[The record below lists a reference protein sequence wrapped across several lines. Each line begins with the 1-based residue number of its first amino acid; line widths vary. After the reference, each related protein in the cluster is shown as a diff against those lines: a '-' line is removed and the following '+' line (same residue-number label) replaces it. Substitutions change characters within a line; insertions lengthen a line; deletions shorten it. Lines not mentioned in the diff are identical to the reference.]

1 MEDNFQYL
9 LNNDIDNIRRL
20 FTSSNVNK
28 ISDEGYTPLYFCC
41 MKMAVKEST
50 IAELIKIGA
59 GVDVKGED
67 GETPLFIATF
77 QNREDVVKLLLSS
90 GADINA
96 TSTKRKDTPLHAAA
110 RLGYESMVQVLLKK
124 GASINARNISLET
137 PAFCAAKHGRHGVLY
152 HLILAGGNMKL
163 GNEDGKDPLFIAS
176 ERNYKNCVLVLKSS
190 KDELKHAKA
199 AADAEVRSAPSGIS
213 SSEDIVERMKSD
225 KASQAKMRS
234 KKLLSDKGPSQKEAK
249 ASNKHVDIIEIH
261 VPKPKVRTH
270 DPLSGAAYGPCKSL
284 EEVGYDEPPPI
295 PKSLQNRPP
304 SKPARI
310 GGTTM
315 MVETENGPV
324 KPILVDELQG
334 DAEVSYYIPSK
345 IFH

>member
-1 MEDNFQYL
+1 MEDNFQCL
-9 LNNDIDNIRRL
+9 LNNDIEKVRRV
-20 FTSSNVNK
+20 FTPSNVNK
-28 ISDEGYTPLYFCC
+28 LNDEGYTPLYFCC
-41 MKMAVKEST
+41 MKMGVKENT
-50 IAELIKIGA
+50 ISEIIKIGA
-59 GVDVKGED
+59 GIDVKGED

-77 QNREDVVKLLLSS
+77 QNREDIVKLLLSS
-90 GADINA
+90 GADVNA
-96 TSTKRKDTPLHAAA
+96 TNTRRKDTALHAAA
-110 RLGYESMVQVLLKK
+110 RLGYEGLVQLLVKK
-124 GASINARNISLET
+124 GASINARNVSLET

-152 HLILAGGNMKL
+152 HLILGGANMKL

-176 ERNYKNCVLVLKSS
+176 ERNYKNCVIVLKSS

-199 AADAEVRSAPSGIS
+199 AADAEARAAPSGIS

-234 KKLLSDKGPSQKEAK
+234 KKVPSDKGPQKDSK
-249 ASNKHVDIIEIH
+249 TTTKHADIIEIH

-270 DPLSGAAYGPCKSL
+270 DPLSGAAYGPCKTL

-304 SKPARI
+304 SRPARI

-315 MVETENGPV
+315 VVETENGPV

-345 IFH
+345 IFY